1 MISQWHRSAAAIALC
16 VSTTIAAQSA
26 EERKE
31 ISKSTQADELARLSA
46 EHQAKFEREE
56 ARVLLYLSQHSDQL
70 RSFERNGSTYYLAR
84 LDADGNPVYINTK
97 SSNGPKHRTLARP
110 IKADSLHGG
119 GSR

>member
-1 MISQWHRSAAAIALC
+1 MTSQWHRSAAAIALC
-16 VSTTIAAQSA
+16 VSTTVVAQSA

-31 ISKSTQADELARLSA
+31 ISKLTQADELARLRA
-46 EHQAKFEREE
+46 ELQTKFEREE
-56 ARVLLYLSQHSDQL
+56 ARVLLYLSEHPDQL
-70 RSFERNGSTYYLAR
+70 RSFEKSGSTYFLAR

-97 SSNGPKHRTLARP
+97 SADGPKHQTSARP